1 MSAGAAEAREH
12 LPGYKQHLLGERN
25 LSELT
30 VRNYLDDLT
39 PLFQSM
45 ELQGVDSLA
54 QVDRAFLRRY
64 ISWLMSSRP
73 IKSGGSQWRHGHDR
87 ASVTRHLASL
97 RSFFRYLTAEGVVAP
112 DPLWKRGSRQS
123 RSLIPK
129 AEKPLPR
136 VVDKEE
142 MERLV
147 NAPDN
152 PEVEGKPKQVAM
164 QLRDKAILELL
175 YATGLR
181 VSELSGLD
189 LGDLDLERRVLRA
202 LGKGSKEREVV
213 MGRPA
218 QQALEAYIREA
229 RPLLMALPADGRPFP
244 QPVWGPPYQAFRA
257 GDGEAVRPS
266 LRRRQGA
273 SPHAASQLCHS
284 HAGRRRRPAHST
296 GTVGPLLARYN
307 ADIYARKPC
316 QLSRRILERASESAR
331 RRGQAHH
338 EQRD

>member
-12 LPGYKQHLLGERN
+12 LPGYRQHLLGERN

-45 ELQGVDSLA
+45 ELQEVDSLA

-147 NAPDN
+147 SAPDN

-218 QQALEAYIREA
+218 QQALETYIREA
-229 RPLLMALPADGRPFP
+229 RPLLMVSRQTDALFLNRFGGRLTKRSVQEMVKRYGLLSVDARVHPHMLRHSFATHMLDGGADLRIVQELLGHSSPATTQIYTHVSLANSRGVYLNAHP
-244 QPVWGPPYQAFRA
+244 RA
-257 GDGEAVRPS
+257 RED
-266 LRRRQGA
+266 
-273 SPHAASQLCHS
+273 
-284 HAGRRRRPAHST
+284 
-296 GTVGPLLARYN
+296 
-307 ADIYARKPC
+307 
-316 QLSRRILERASESAR
+316 SES
-331 RRGQAHH
+331 Q
-338 EQRD
+338 